1 MIGYP
6 GSVIVWHNIDNLELI
21 FCYLLFTIGDMTP
34 QELSDRL
41 WHFAARVGKLVDVLP
56 ESRLGR
62 HVSGQLVRCGTAAA
76 PNYDEGRAGE
86 SRADFAHK
94 INVALKEIV
103 ETQGW
108 LKLIAIAQLLPES
121 RIQPLREECDQFG
134 RILGKSV
141 ATARGKYRRKDETPI
156 TNPRSS
162 IFNNTEL

>member
-1 MIGYP
+1 VLCFLSIEK
-6 GSVIVWHNIDNLELI
+6 WELKI
-21 FCYLLFTIGDMTP
+21 CYLLLTMGNMTP

-41 WHFAARVGKLVDVLP
+41 WHFAARVGKLVDALP

-94 INVALKEIV
+94 VNVALKEIV

-121 RIQPLREECDQFG
+121 RIQPLRDECDQLC

-141 ATARGKYRRKDETPI
+141 ATAKGKYRRKDGASLPFA
-156 TNPRSS
+156 NNKSS
-162 IFNNTEL
+162 IINFQ